1 MNFITSRTLRA
12 CLTTTLMAMMAL
24 TSACFVE
31 PAADPECFSDGE
43 VRLTN
48 DSAEGSR
55 DSTICC
61 DLDVAQDGGPDNDNA
76 GNAECRRAM
85 SELNSLADLAIC
97 VPDNRG
103 RGVCTIDCGDNGEFC
118 PCQQLRD
125 CPNGQTCRS
134 AQEEE
139 CVAAGIDNIRCMLC
153 VPLDDE
159 PDAGSGDAGV
169 DDASMAGDAEMTE

>member
-1 MNFITSRTLRA
+1 MSFITSRTLRA
-12 CLTTTLMAMMAL
+12 WLTPTLMALMAL

-31 PAADPECFSDGE
+31 PDPDPECFNDG
-43 VRLTN
+43 VVNLTN

-61 DLDVAQDGGPDNDNA
+61 TPDTTQSIDSA

-85 SELNSLADLAIC
+85 IELNSLADMAVC

-103 RGVCTIDCGDNGEFC
+103 GGVCTLDCGEDGEFC

-125 CPNGQTCRS
+125 CPSGLTCRS
-134 AQEEE
+134 FDEDDCA
-139 CVAAGIDNIRCMLC
+139 AAGIDNIRCMLC

-159 PDAGSGDAGV
+159 PDADTGDM
-169 DDASMAGDAEMTE
+169 DGDAEMTD